1 MTFQPGESGNPA
13 GRAVGS
19 RNRKTLAAE
28 AKFFASADELVDD
41 LVKRALAG
49 EPVAMRLCAER
60 VLPVG
65 RGRPLPI
72 ELPPIKRVD
81 DAYVA
86 AGIIMDALKEGALAA
101 REAVDLLR
109 VVEGLTRLTGTVA
122 MVKKVARREV
132 AKVAATLGLE
142 HFFAGPP
149 AKGRSKA
156 ADATADDADA
166 AWEHWDASADAADAE
181 DADVTEEERVRRA
194 LGLDGAAIP
203 ADGAP
208 APNGVDSGRA
218 DDG

>member
-72 ELPPIKRVD
+72 ELPPIRHVN
-81 DAYVA
+81 DAQKA
-86 AGIIMDALKEGALAA
+86 AKAMMAALKEGALAA
-101 REAVDLLR
+101 REAV
-109 VVEGLTRLTGTVA
+109 EI
-122 MVKKVARREV
+122 
-132 AKVAATLGLE
+132 
-142 HFFAGPP
+142 
-149 AKGRSKA
+149 GR
-156 ADATADDADA
+156 
-166 AWEHWDASADAADAE
+166 ASCR
-181 DADVTEEERVRRA
+181 ERVYH
-194 LGLDGAAIP
+194 P
-203 ADGAP
+203 
-208 APNGVDSGRA
+208 V
-218 DDG
+218 